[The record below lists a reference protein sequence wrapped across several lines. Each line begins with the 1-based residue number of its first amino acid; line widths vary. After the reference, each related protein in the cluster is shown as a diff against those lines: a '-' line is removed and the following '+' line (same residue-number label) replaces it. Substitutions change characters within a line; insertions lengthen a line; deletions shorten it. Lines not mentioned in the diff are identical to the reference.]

1 MSKYNPEIY
10 WSEVANRIKNR
21 GGGVI
26 LLQVMMSLIT
36 DTSERNF

>member
-21 GGGVI
+21 GGVI